1 MLYLFF
7 HNKENLNNVIRYGT
21 VSKEKYEFL
30 IFVGVARAAKTG
42 NTRSCKKRDGSASLI
57 VGK

>member
-1 MLYLFF
+1 MFF